1 MCNRCANLE
10 NRLSYDRIQA
20 IRRTD
25 RYRGSKE
32 HEADMKRLFGD
43 RENKEKRDDRTNSKE
58 LRERDLQAGSNG

>member
-32 HEADMKRLFGD
+32 HEADFKRMFGET
-43 RENKEKRDDRTNSKE
+43 REEYRARKERGNGIYVR
-58 LRERDLQAGSNG
+58 QAGSKQEGH